1 MSRVPAGLVSR
12 SAPVVAPE
20 KPRLFRMPTTLPSKV
35 ESDKAN
41 IGPTRTVVHPSH
53 QGYSH
58 HYSKPKADLEKYDSG
73 LDELTQR
80 WPTITDLT
88 PVACTDAVSGPMQH
102 EYLIHSKEPK
112 LTRTSSVEEPL
123 VESKMETS
131 MDISVDSA
139 IEPSANSNSILSSVT
154 REERPAAV
162 ESKLLQTV
170 QYLFVEDEDGER

>member
-1 MSRVPAGLVSR
+1 MSRVPTGLISR

-20 KPRLFRMPTTLPSKV
+20 KPRLFKMPTTLASRA

-41 IGPTRTVVHPSH
+41 IGPTRTAVHPSH
-53 QGYSH
+53 QGHS

-73 LDELTQR
+73 LDEITQR
-80 WPTITDLT
+80 WQTVADLT
-88 PVACTDAVSGPMQH
+88 PVACTDTVLGPMQH

-112 LTRTSSVEEPL
+112 LTRVPSVEQPL

-139 IEPSANSNSILSSVT
+139 IEPSTNSSSIQSCIT
-154 REERPAAV
+154 REERSAV

-170 QYLFVEDEDGER
+170 HYLFVEDEDGER